1 MKLFFLVLAR
11 DKAHVH
17 DKIRE
22 LENLNVQYKIVCGDR
37 LDHPN
42 VVYQVPRGK
51 YAAVNFGAS
60 LIPKETDIVAMND
73 VDTRIHNIDQAL
85 QRFKDEKVALVFGT
99 EKVDEG
105 PQKLFLRILNPI
117 RNKIPIAGTGEL
129 MFIRRGVFDEIG
141 PLPPCKAED
150 TYILFKVQENGYKV
164 VFCENCYAETQRTKT
179 AQKEEPYRRKTVA
192 GIYQA
197 LSYSKPPPLTRL
209 FYILLPLVSPILLV
223 SGQKGY
229 FWMRGILLGFLDY
242 ARGDRTGTWTT
253 NYME

>member
-11 DKAHVH
+11 NKAHVH

-22 LENLNVQYKIVCGDR
+22 LENLNVQYKIICGDR

-73 VDTRIHNIDQAL
+73 VDTRIHNFDQAL
-85 QRFKDEKVALVFGT
+85 QHFKDEKVALVFGT

-105 PQKLFLRILNPI
+105 PQELFLRILNPI

-129 MFIRRGVFDEIG
+129 MFIRRGVFDEIV

-150 TYILFKVQENGYKV
+150 TYILFKLEENGYKV

-209 FYILLPLVSPILLV
+209 FYILLPLASPILLI

-242 ARGDRTGTWTT
+242 ARGDRTGIWKTD
-253 NYME
+253 YMN